1 MPLNPSQRSSNERE
15 DQTAQR
21 AVLALV
27 LYEYPAALTARE
39 IGREVGQDDATE
51 RALRDLVACGLL
63 RREGESMLP
72 TRATLQFD
80 RLVP

>member
-1 MPLNPSQRSSNERE
+1 MPVNPSQRSGNERE
-15 DQTAQR
+15 DESAQR

-27 LYEYPAALTARE
+27 LHEHPSALTACE

-63 RREGESMLP
+63 RCDGGSMLP

-80 RLVP
+80 RLLP